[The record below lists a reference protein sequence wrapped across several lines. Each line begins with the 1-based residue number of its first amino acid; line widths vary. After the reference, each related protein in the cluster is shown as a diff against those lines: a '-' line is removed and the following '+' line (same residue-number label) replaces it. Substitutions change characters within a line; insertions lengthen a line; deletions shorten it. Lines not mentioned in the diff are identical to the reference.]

1 MARGAVS
8 MSLTARLN
16 QSVRHAALLAMQV
29 IMAAI
34 LFGLLVVLADNHN
47 RRFDLTP
54 SKSFVLSDEA
64 RRVAQGL
71 KVPIRISAFYN
82 AQEGEQRRQM
92 QDILELFHDASP
104 RITYQLL
111 DLDRSPAM
119 AKKYNVSSFNTGVIE
134 TDAQLRELRVI
145 DEEEITNGL
154 LRLTRRDK
162 RTLCFITGHGEHSP
176 ADSGD
181 RTGYSEVAKALE
193 KEHFEI
199 QTLDT
204 LPAQGVPADCMVL
217 VLAGPSRNFLP
228 GEADQLSRYLDSGG
242 RILLMVDPK
251 APESV
256 VDFLTQHDVRA
267 GNDIVVDERN
277 RFFGADSFMPRVPI
291 FDEGTFRK
299 NLDTAAV
306 FALARTVTPI
316 GKEGSNLTVLLLA
329 LTSNESWAHV
339 DGDSIPEGKVQF
351 RREVDKPGP
360 LPVAVM
366 VTEPVKTPAGP
377 GEAKAETR
385 GRMIV
390 FGDSDF
396 ASNLYL
402 NLLGNKDLFMSSI
415 GVLAEDE
422 ELIAV
427 RHKGLPR
434 SSLSP
439 VSLTERQGRMIFWSA
454 VILQPA
460 GFALLGLLIT
470 WRRRRRA
477 SA

>member
-1 MARGAVS
+1 MAAPPWF
-8 MSLTARLN
+8 N
-16 QSVRHAALLAMQV
+16 QSVRQAALLVVQ
-29 IMAAI
+29 ILLAAI
-34 LFGLLVVLADNHN
+34 LFGLLVVLFDNHN

-54 SKSFVLSDEA
+54 TKSFVLSDEA

-71 KVPIRISAFYN
+71 KVPISITGFYN
-82 AQEGEQRRQM
+82 SQESEQRRQM
-92 QDILELFHDASP
+92 EDLLRLFHDASP
-104 RITYQLL
+104 LISYRLL
-111 DLDRSPAM
+111 DLDRSPAL
-119 AKKYNVSSFNTGVIE
+119 AKKYNISSFNTGVIE
-134 TDAQLRELRVI
+134 AGDQVRELRMV
-145 DEEEITNGL
+145 DEEEVTNGL
-154 LRLTRRDK
+154 LQLTRLGK
-162 RTLCFITGHGEHSP
+162 RLLCFVTGHGEHSP
-176 ADSGD
+176 NDASD

-193 KEHFEI
+193 KEHFGI
-199 QTLDT
+199 RVLDT
-204 LPAQGVPADCMVL
+204 VPSEGVPAECTVAI
-217 VLAGPSRNFLP
+217 LAGPTRDFLP
-228 GEADQLSRYLDSGG
+228 GEADQLSRYLQAGG
-242 RILLMVDPK
+242 HILLMVDPK
-251 APESV
+251 APDSV
-256 VDFLTQHDVRA
+256 LQFLAQHHVRA

-277 RFFGADSFMPRVPI
+277 RFYGADSFMPRVPI

-306 FALARTVTPI
+306 FALARTVAPMETEDATV
-316 GKEGSNLTVLLLA
+316 KVLLLA
-329 LTSNESWAHV
+329 LTSADSWAHI
-339 DGDSIPEGKVQF
+339 DGGVIPEGKVQF
-351 RREVDKPGP
+351 RREIDKPGP

-366 VTEPVKTPAGP
+366 VTTSSAGP
-377 GEAKAETR
+377 ADQETKGTGG

-402 NLLGNKDLFMSSI
+402 NLLGNKDLFMSSV

-427 RHKGLPR
+427 RRKGLPR

-454 VILQPA
+454 VILQPVA
-460 GFALLGLLIT
+460 FAFLGLLIT

>member
-1 MARGAVS
+1 MAASGW
-8 MSLTARLN
+8 LN
-16 QSVRHAALLAMQV
+16 QSVRQAALLVVQ
-29 IMAAI
+29 I
-34 LFGLLVVLADNHN
+34 LLVAVLFNLLVVFFDNHN

-54 SKSFVLSDEA
+54 TKSFVLSDAA

-71 KVPIRISAFYN
+71 KVPISITAFYN
-82 AQEGEQRRQM
+82 SQESEQRRQM
-92 QDILELFHDASP
+92 EDLLQLFRDASP
-104 RITYQLL
+104 RISYRLL
-111 DLDRSPAM
+111 DLDRSPAL
-119 AKKYNVSSFNTGVIE
+119 AKKYNISSFNTGVIE
-134 TDAQLRELRVI
+134 SDGQLREMRTV

-154 LRLTRRDK
+154 LQLTRRDK

-176 ADSGD
+176 NDAGD

-193 KEHFEI
+193 KEHFEVHVF
-199 QTLDT
+199 DT
-204 LPAQGVPADCMVL
+204 VPSEGVPAECTV
-217 VLAGPSRNFLP
+217 VILAGPSRDFLP
-228 GEADQLSRYLDSGG
+228 GEADQLSRYLDGG
-242 RILLMVDPK
+242 GHILLMVDPQ
-251 APESV
+251 APDSV
-256 VDFLTQHDVRA
+256 VQFLAQHDVRA

-277 RFFGADSFMPRVPI
+277 RFYGADSFMPRVPI

-306 FALARTVTPI
+306 FALARTMTPLETEDS
-316 GKEGSNLTVLLLA
+316 KRKVLLLA
-329 LTSNESWAHV
+329 LTSSDSWAHI
-339 DGDSIPEGKVQF
+339 DGGVIPEGKVQF

-366 VTEPVKTPAGP
+366 VTTNSS
-377 GEAKAETR
+377 AKANKEEAASTPG

-427 RHKGLPR
+427 RRKGLPR

-439 VSLTERQGRMIFWSA
+439 VSLTERQGRMIFSSA
-454 VILQPA
+454 VILQPV

-477 SA
+477 SV